1 MRARGLFLAALLGA
15 CAIAPPASD
24 APDGLFFPRH
34 DAPYGEGD
42 MAGLEGVLAFRE
54 GCLWIDAGSGERFL
68 PIWPANTLP
77 GVINSLPV
85 VLVDDAQLVLETGE
99 VRNFAGSEVDPA
111 RAQELA
117 GPIPE
122 PCASESFWAVT
133 QVDRLP

>member
-1 MRARGLFLAALLGA
+1 MKAGGLVLAAVLGA
-15 CAIAPPASD
+15 CAIAPPASE
-24 APDGLFFPRH
+24 APNGLFFPRH
-34 DAPYGEGD
+34 EARYGEGD
-42 MAGLEGVLAFRE
+42 MAALEGVLAFRE
-54 GCLWIDAGSGERFL
+54 GCLWIDADSGERLL
-68 PIWPANTLP
+68 PIWPANTSP

-99 VRNFAGSEVDPA
+99 VRNFAGSAIDAA

-122 PCASESFWAVT
+122 PCASDSFWAVT